1 MKVIEKFSS
10 EKFEPRTGSNAPAE
24 DRIADRERRDRE
36 DYGFFRT
43 HPTRRYHARPSDPG
57 ESRGA
62 ALVLLAFIG
71 GSRTVQRIIAGAD
84 DALWLAAAWE
94 TVLTRGDM
102 PERWC
107 KQAFNRALG
116 LMGEPR
122 VGRLSA
128 VSGPML
134 TPGQRLERRAERW
147 ARLSS
152 ADPLASAA

>member
-1 MKVIEKFSS
+1 MTVVENFSS
-10 EKFEPRTGSNAPAE
+10 EKFEPRAGSNTSAE

-36 DYGFFRT
+36 DYGFFRA
-43 HPTRRYHARPSDPG
+43 HPTRRYHARPSEPG

-62 ALVLLAFIG
+62 ALVLLAFIT
-71 GSRTVQRIIAGAD
+71 GSRTVQRIVAGAD
-84 DALWLAAAWE
+84 EAAWLNLAWE
-94 TVLTRGDM
+94 AVLTRGDM

-116 LMGEPR
+116 LRGEPR